1 MQKRVVVTGI
11 GMVTPL
17 GLDTATTWKSIKEG
31 ISGIDHISGFD
42 AEGFE
47 TRIAGEVQDFD
58 PEAYMPRKE
67 ARHTDRFAQFAMAAA
82 QEATAQAN
90 LVIGNGVPAERVGA
104 LVGSGIGGLGTLSE
118 QYDVLKERGPNRV
131 SPFLVPM
138 MMVDMGSGKV
148 SMMIGAKGPNFSPV
162 SACASGADAIGVGF
176 EMIRR
181 NEIDVAVV
189 GGSEACICPIGIA
202 GFNAVGALSKNNDN
216 PKGASRPFDAQRDGF
231 VPAEGAAILVIE
243 SEESA
248 LKRNVKPIA
257 ILAGYGATAD
267 AYHMTQPSPDG
278 EGGARAMSIALNK
291 AGLTPADIGYI
302 NAHGTSTPLNDRLET
317 IAIKAVF
324 GEHAHKVA
332 ISSTKSMTGHLM
344 GAGGAL
350 EAAFSSL
357 AIAENVIPP
366 TINLENPDP
375 ECDLDY
381 TPSTARQ
388 CKLQASLSNSLGF
401 GGHNSALVFQAYSS

>member
-1 MQKRVVVTGI
+1 MEKRVVVTGM

-17 GLDTATTWKSIKEG
+17 GLDTQTTWQALMAGK
-31 ISGIDHISGFD
+31 SGINYISGFD

-47 TRIAGEVQDFD
+47 TRIAGEVRNFD

-67 ARHTDRFAQFAMAAA
+67 ARHTDRFAQLAMAAA
-82 QEATAQAN
+82 QEAVAQAH

-118 QYDVLKERGPNRV
+118 QYDILKERGPSRV

-148 SMMIGAKGPNFSPV
+148 SMMLGAKGPNFSPV

-181 NEIDVAVV
+181 GEVDVAVV
-189 GGSEACICPIGIA
+189 GGTEACICPIGVA
-202 GFNAVGALSKNNDN
+202 GFNAVGALSKRNDD
-216 PKGASRPFDAQRDGF
+216 PQGASRPFDAQRDGF
-231 VPAEGAAILVIE
+231 VPAEGAAVLILE
-243 SEESA
+243 SEEHA
-248 LKRNVKPIA
+248 LRRDTRP
-257 ILAGYGATAD
+257 LAVLSGYGATAD
-267 AYHMTQPSPDG
+267 AYHMTQPSPNG
-278 EGGARAMSIALNK
+278 EGGARAMNIALKK
-291 AGLTPADIGYI
+291 AGLTPAEIGYI
-302 NAHGTSTPLNDRLET
+302 NAHGTSTLLNDRLET
-317 IAIKAVF
+317 MAIKTVF
-324 GEHAHKVA
+324 GQHAYQVP

-350 EAAFSSL
+350 EAAISVL
-357 AIAENVIPP
+357 AITEGAIPP

-381 TPSTARQ
+381 TPATVRRGEVHA
-388 CKLQASLSNSLGF
+388 ALSNSLGF
-401 GGHNSALVFQAYSS
+401 GGHNSTLVFQAYQP